1 MDGPSLKN
9 PSASGQC
16 HKSLE
21 LKGYSLPDL
30 SGKVTKAPGLSGLF
44 SLSGLFGSSG

>member
-30 SGKVTKAPGLSGLF
+30 SGKASGSSGLF
-44 SLSGLFGSSG
+44 SLSSLFGSSG